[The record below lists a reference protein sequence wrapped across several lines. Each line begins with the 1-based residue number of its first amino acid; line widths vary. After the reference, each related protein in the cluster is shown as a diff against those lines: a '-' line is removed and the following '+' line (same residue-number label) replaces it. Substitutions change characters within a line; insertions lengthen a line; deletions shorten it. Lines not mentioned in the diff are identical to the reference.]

1 MTAIKLNH
9 GVLVICILCL
19 LITVN
24 LVNGFS
30 KDSTCGGTHGCWGDC
45 DGGCSFLLTWM
56 SSGSGVNFKMK
67 ASLSTN
73 ADQWAGFGISTSAS
87 MKLHCILL
95 NTSLP
100 LFPQENNNFACTQIY
115 MTSFILTFDASV
127 SVTSCLMTSSGAS
140 FNPENSYNAASG
152 NTNSVVSSPLNGLTA
167 TGATYADNILTCELS
182 RTNTNSDAEV
192 FDLTTDYYILFA
204 KGTLSGGTKNQHT
217 FTDKTAVLVSF
228 QATQDLA
235 GGVAII
241 KPFTSILI
249 MLSVSQI
256 VLFSM

>member
-1 MTAIKLNH
+1 MTAIKTTSA
-9 GVLVICILCL
+9 VLVKCLLCL

-30 KDSTCGGTHGCWGDC
+30 KDSTCGGTHGCFGDC

-56 SSGSGVNFKMK
+56 SSGSGVSFKMK
-67 ASLSTN
+67 ASLSSS

-87 MKLHCILL
+87 MQ
-95 NTSLP
+95 N
-100 LFPQENNNFACTQIY
+100 
-115 MTSFILTFDASV
+115 ASV
-127 SVTSCLMTSSGAS
+127 SACLMTSGSLA
-140 FNPENSYNAASG
+140 PENSYNAASG
-152 NTNSVVSSPLNGLTA
+152 NANSAVSNPTLGLSGLSADFTN
-167 TGATYADNILTCELS
+167 NIMTCELTRS
-182 RTNTNSDAEV
+182 NTNADPEV

-204 KGTLSGGTKNQHT
+204 KGTVSGGTKNQHT
-217 FTDKTAVLVSF
+217 FTDKTNVLVDF
-228 QATQDLA
+228 QSTQDLA
-235 GGVAII
+235 GGVAVI

>member
-1 MTAIKLNH
+1 MTAIKTYH
-9 GVLVICILCL
+9 AVLPICILYL
-19 LITVN
+19 LNNVN

-87 MKLHCILL
+87 MQ
-95 NTSLP
+95 N
-100 LFPQENNNFACTQIY
+100 A
-115 MTSFILTFDASV
+115 